1 MIKFLF
7 FLHFIFIVS
16 IICLVILQKS
26 AESSVLV
33 SSSHFSVSTTNKL
46 LVKITKILV
55 CLFVANCLL
64 ISCLKYHHSSKIN
77 SVNNNSV
84 SNTEKVEIP
93 PMNNQLPDID
103 TKNVPTD

>member
-1 MIKFLF
+1 M
-7 FLHFIFIVS
+7 
-16 IICLVILQKS
+16 VILQKS

-33 SSSHFSVSTTNKL
+33 SSNHFSVSTTNKL

-64 ISCLKYHHSSKIN
+64 ISCLKYHHSKIN
-77 SVNNNSV
+77 TIDNISKN
-84 SNTEKVEIP
+84 EQVEIP

-103 TKNVPTD
+103 AKTIPTD

>member
-1 MIKFLF
+1 MINFLF
-7 FLHFIFIVS
+7 VLHFICIFLIIV
-16 IICLVILQKS
+16 LVILQKS

-55 CLFVANCLL
+55 CFFVCNCLL
-64 ISCLKYHHSSKIN
+64 ISYLKYHHTKSNTI
-77 SVNNNSV
+77 NNNFISQ
-84 SNTEKVEIP
+84 SEQAEIP

-103 TKNVPTD
+103 TKNVPID